1 MKRVLAVLALFLAV
15 TAVAQPGQRPGPPG
29 PPPGQQGDP
38 WTYGPNNNAWRP
50 DWNSR
55 PNPRRG
61 ACFFTTA
68 PFRGNRFCVRAGDKL
83 PGLPGNIG
91 GNISS
96 VQTFGG
102 AQVRLFN
109 DSNFRNGS
117 VTLRNSV
124 PDLRRVPFRGGHTWN
139 NRVSSLMVF

>member
-1 MKRVLAVLALFLAV
+1 MKRLFAVLALFFAV
-15 TAVAQPGQRPGPPG
+15 AAVAQNYPPG
-29 PPPGQQGDP
+29 PPPGPQGDP
-38 WTYGPNNNAWRP
+38 WAYGPNNNVWRP
-50 DWNSR
+50 DWNQR

-68 PFRGNRFCVRAGDKL
+68 PFRGNRFCVRAGDRL
-83 PGLPGNIG
+83 PALPGNFG

-109 DSNFRNGS
+109 DRNFRNGS
-117 VTLRNSV
+117 VTLRGTV
-124 PDLRRVPFRGGHTWN
+124 PDLRSVPFRGGHTWN
-139 NRVSSLMVF
+139 NRVSSIMVF